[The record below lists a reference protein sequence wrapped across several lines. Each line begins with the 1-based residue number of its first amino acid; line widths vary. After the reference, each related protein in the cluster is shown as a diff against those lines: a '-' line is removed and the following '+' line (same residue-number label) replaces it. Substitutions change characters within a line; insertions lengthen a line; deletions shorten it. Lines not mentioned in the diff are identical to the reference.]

1 MWTLIFLPR
10 MLIKDYSLS
19 KKEGW
24 KEYQATSWML
34 PFKFGG
40 STVISVIIYFIGF
53 STIYF
58 CLSNGGIEKGIK
70 SLIK

>member
-10 MLIKDYSLS
+10 MIIKDYSLS

-24 KEYQATSWML
+24 KDYQATSWML

-40 STVISVIIYFIGF
+40 NTVISIIIYSIAL
-53 STIYF
+53 SAIYF
-58 CLSNGGIEKGIK
+58 CLSAGGIEKGMN